1 MDIGYVFSCGYEH
14 RVRFVAAAVG
24 KSYDLQLRLV
34 TALVRRIMLKI
45 TGCEDEKEDSYK
57 KQL

>member
-1 MDIGYVFSCGYEH
+1 MS
-14 RVRFVAAAVG
+14 FVAAAVG